1 MDSIFLEFP
10 LDKMTCGQLQMTTG
24 HLFMKKQRATNSE
37 DKLAK
42 RQIILTAALQIFKRT
57 SYNEVTMS
65 AIADKTKLAKGTLF
79 LYFPTKEELF
89 LALMEAQLIEW
100 FDAVDA
106 ELDMLKGQSPISEIS
121 SLIANSLKERGEFT
135 RLLAIHS
142 TILEQNVS
150 YESIFKH
157 KQIIMQRLAGTGSRL
172 EKSLSFLQAGQGA
185 HFILQCQAL
194 VVGLW
199 HLTDPSPV
207 ASAVIEKEGLTA
219 FKLNFYFEFENV
231 LTSLLYGIEKQSKS

>member
-1 MDSIFLEFP
+1 
-10 LDKMTCGQLQMTTG
+10 
-24 HLFMKKQRATNSE
+24 MKRQRATNDE

-42 RQIILTAALQIFKRT
+42 RQTILASALQIFRNT
-57 SYNEVTMS
+57 SYTEVTMS
-65 AIADKTKLAKGTLF
+65 AVAVKAKLAKGTLF
-79 LYFPTKEELF
+79 LYFPTKEEMF
-89 LALMEAQLIEW
+89 LALMEEQLIEW

-106 ELDMLKGQSPISEIS
+106 ELD
-121 SLIANSLKERGEFT
+121 SLEEKSIPAVAALFADSLHERAEFT

-157 KQIIMQRLAGTGSRL
+157 KQLILQRLAGTGSRL
-172 EKSLSFLQAGQGA
+172 EKSLPFLTAGQGA

-199 HLTDPSPV
+199 HLSDPSPI
-207 ASAVIEKEGLTA
+207 AAKVIEKEGLTV
-219 FKLNFYFEFENV
+219 FKLDFNLEFKNV
-231 LTSLLYGIEKQSKS
+231 LTSLLYGIEKQSNS

>member
-1 MDSIFLEFP
+1 
-10 LDKMTCGQLQMTTG
+10 
-24 HLFMKKQRATNSE
+24 MKKQRATNSE

-157 KQIIMQRLAGTGSRL
+157 NQIIMQRLAGTGSRL

-207 ASAVIEKEGLTA
+207 ASTVIEKEGLTA

>member
-1 MDSIFLEFP
+1 
-10 LDKMTCGQLQMTTG
+10 
-24 HLFMKKQRATNSE
+24 MKKQRATNSE

-42 RQIILTAALQIFKRT
+42 RQVILTAALQIFKRT

-65 AIADKTKLAKGTLF
+65 AISEKTKLAKGTLF

-89 LALMEAQLIEW
+89 LALLEAQLIEW

-106 ELDMLKGQSPISEIS
+106 ELD
-121 SLIANSLKERGEFT
+121 SLKEKSIPAVASLFADSLDERTEFA

-142 TILEQNVS
+142 TILEQNVG

-157 KQIIMQRLAGTGSRL
+157 KQLILQRLVGTGSRL

-199 HLTDPSPV
+199 HLSDPAPT
-207 ASAVIEKEGLTA
+207 ALQVIEQEGLTA
-219 FKLNFYFEFENV
+219 FNLDFNFEFKNL

>member
-1 MDSIFLEFP
+1 
-10 LDKMTCGQLQMTTG
+10 
-24 HLFMKKQRATNSE
+24 MKKQRATNSE

-65 AIADKTKLAKGTLF
+65 AIADKAKLAKGTLF

-100 FDAVDA
+100 FDGVDA
-106 ELDMLKGQSPISEIS
+106 ELDTLKGQSPISEIS

-207 ASAVIEKEGLTA
+207 ASTVIEKEGLTA

>member
-1 MDSIFLEFP
+1 
-10 LDKMTCGQLQMTTG
+10 
-24 HLFMKKQRATNSE
+24 MKKQRATNIE
-37 DKLAK
+37 DKLEK
-42 RQIILTAALQIFKRT
+42 RQTILSTALQIFRNT
-57 SYNEVTMS
+57 SYSEVTMS
-65 AIADKTKLAKGTLF
+65 AVAVKAKLAKGTLF
-79 LYFPTKEELF
+79 LYFPTKEEMF
-89 LALMEAQLIEW
+89 LALMEEQLIEW

-106 ELDMLKGQSPISEIS
+106 ELDSLEES
-121 SLIANSLKERGEFT
+121 SIPAVAALFANSLDERAEFT

-157 KQIIMQRLAGTGSRL
+157 KQLILQRLVGTGSRL
-172 EKSLSFLQAGQGA
+172 EKSLPFLQIGQGA

-199 HLTDPSPV
+199 HLTDPSPL
-207 ASAVIEKEGLTA
+207 ASKVIEKEGLTA
-219 FKLNFYFEFENV
+219 FKLDFNLEFQSV

>member
-1 MDSIFLEFP
+1 
-10 LDKMTCGQLQMTTG
+10 
-24 HLFMKKQRATNSE
+24 MKRQRATKDE

-42 RQIILTAALQIFKRT
+42 RQVILTAALQIFRNT

-65 AIADKTKLAKGTLF
+65 AVAIKAKLAKGTLF

-89 LALMEAQLIEW
+89 LVLMEEQLVEW
-100 FDAVDA
+100 FNTVDA
-106 ELDMLKGQSPISEIS
+106 ELDALEEKSIPAIA
-121 SLIANSLKERGEFT
+121 SLFADSLEERAEFT

-157 KQIIMQRLAGTGSRL
+157 KQIIMQRLAGTGLRL
-172 EKSLSFLQAGQGA
+172 ERSLSFLKAGQGA
-185 HFILQCQAL
+185 HILLQSQAL

-199 HLTDPSPV
+199 HLTDPSPT
-207 ASAVIEKEGLTA
+207 ARKVIEKEGLNA
-219 FKLNFYFEFENV
+219 FKLDFHLEFQNI
-231 LTSLLYGIEKQSKS
+231 LTSLLYGIERQSKL

>member
-1 MDSIFLEFP
+1 
-10 LDKMTCGQLQMTTG
+10 
-24 HLFMKKQRATNSE
+24 MKKQRATNSE

-65 AIADKTKLAKGTLF
+65 AIADKAKLAKGTLF

-106 ELDMLKGQSPISEIS
+106 ELDTLKGQSPISEIS
-121 SLIANSLKERGEFT
+121 SLIANSLKEWGEFT

-207 ASAVIEKEGLTA
+207 ASTVIEKEGLTA

>member
-1 MDSIFLEFP
+1 
-10 LDKMTCGQLQMTTG
+10 
-24 HLFMKKQRATNSE
+24 MKKQRATNSE

-150 YESIFKH
+150 YKSIFKH

>member
-1 MDSIFLEFP
+1 MV
-10 LDKMTCGQLQMTTG
+10 
-24 HLFMKKQRATNSE
+24 KQRAIKDE

-42 RQIILTAALQIFKRT
+42 RQVILTAAMQIFRRT

-89 LALMEAQLIEW
+89 LALMEEQLAEW

-106 ELDMLKGQSPISEIS
+106 ELD
-121 SLIANSLKERGEFT
+121 SLDENSIPAIAALFANSLDERAEFT

-157 KQIIMQRLAGTGSRL
+157 KQVILQRLVGTGVRL
-172 EKSLSFLQAGQGA
+172 EKSLPFLTTGQGA

-199 HLTDPSPV
+199 HLSDPSPV
-207 ASAVIEKEGLTA
+207 AANVIEKEGLTA
-219 FKLNFYFEFENV
+219 FNLDFNFEFQNV
-231 LTSLLYGIEKQSKS
+231 LSSLLYGIETQSKS

>member
-1 MDSIFLEFP
+1 MDRIFFEFP
-10 LDKMTCGQLQMTTG
+10 LDKMTCGQ
-24 HLFMKKQRATNSE
+24 LFMKKQRATNSE

-42 RQIILTAALQIFKRT
+42 RQVIQTAALQMFKRT

-100 FDAVDA
+100 FDAVDTQ
-106 ELDMLKGQSPISEIS
+106 LD
-121 SLIANSLKERGEFT
+121 ALKEKSISAVASLFADSLDERAEFT

-157 KQIIMQRLAGTGSRL
+157 KQLILQRLVGAGARL
-172 EKSLSFLQAGQGA
+172 EKSLPFLQAGLGA

-199 HLTDPSPV
+199 YLSDPAPI
-207 ASAVIEKEGLTA
+207 ACKVIEQGRLTA
-219 FKLNFYFEFENV
+219 FNLDFNFEFKNV
-231 LTSLLYGIEKQSKS
+231 LTSLLYSIEKQSKS

>member
-1 MDSIFLEFP
+1 
-10 LDKMTCGQLQMTTG
+10 
-24 HLFMKKQRATNSE
+24 MKKQRATNSE

-42 RQIILTAALQIFKRT
+42 RQVILTAALQIFKRT

-106 ELDMLKGQSPISEIS
+106 GLD
-121 SLIANSLKERGEFT
+121 SLEENSTHTVASLFANSLDERAEFT

-150 YESIFKH
+150 YESILKH
-157 KQIIMQRLAGTGSRL
+157 KQLILQRLVGTGTRL
-172 EKSLSFLQAGQGA
+172 EKSLPFLLAGQGA
-185 HFILQCQAL
+185 HILLQCQAL

-199 HLTDPSPV
+199 HLADPSPI
-207 ASAVIEKEGLTA
+207 ARKVIEKEGLSA
-219 FKLNFYFEFENV
+219 FNLDFNLEFQNV
-231 LTSLLYGIEKQSKS
+231 LTSLLFGIQKQSKS

>member
-1 MDSIFLEFP
+1 
-10 LDKMTCGQLQMTTG
+10 
-24 HLFMKKQRATNSE
+24 MKKQRATNSE

-157 KQIIMQRLAGTGSRL
+157 KQIIIQRLAGTGSRL

>member
-1 MDSIFLEFP
+1 
-10 LDKMTCGQLQMTTG
+10 
-24 HLFMKKQRATNSE
+24 MKKQRATNSE
-37 DKLAK
+37 DKLPK

-207 ASAVIEKEGLTA
+207 ASTVIEKEGLTA